1 MSNIGKRDRQIQL
14 QAPAPAAQDAFG
26 QPVGAPTY
34 ADQGTEFAQVIYPTA
49 GQELVQAAQQTAVQ
63 PVQFVLR
70 YRADVRPTW
79 QIDFEGTLHLITAV
93 TEIGRRQGLTL
104 TTQRRG

>member
-14 QAPAPAAQDAFG
+14 QAPAAAGQNAYGERAPAAW
-26 QPVGAPTY
+26 T
-34 ADQGTEFAQVIYPTA
+34 DQGTEFAQVIYPSA

-63 PVQFVLR
+63 PVQFVIR

-79 QIDFEGTLHLITAV
+79 QVDFEGVTHLITAV

-104 TTQRRG
+104 TTQRHG

>member
-1 MSNIGKRDRQIQL
+1 MNIGRRDRQIQL
-14 QAPAPAAQDAFG
+14 QAPAPAG
-26 QPVGAPTY
+26 QNAYGEPAPATY
-34 ADQGTEFAQVIYPTA
+34 TDQGTEFAQVIYPSA

-63 PVQFVLR
+63 PVQFIIR

-79 QIDFEGTLHLITAV
+79 QVDFEGTIHLITAV

>member
-1 MSNIGKRDRQIQL
+1 MSNIGKRNRQIQL
-14 QAPAPAAQDAFG
+14 QAPAPVAQNG
-26 QPVGAPTY
+26 YGEPAP
-34 ADQGTEFAQVIYPTA
+34 ASFSDQGTEFAQVIYSSA

-63 PVQFVLR
+63 PVQFVMR

-79 QIDFEGTLHLITAV
+79 QVDFGGTIHLITAV

>member
-14 QAPAPAAQDAFG
+14 LAPAPAAQNGFG
-26 QPVGAPTY
+26 ESAPAAW
-34 ADQGTEFAQVIYPTA
+34 ADQGTEFAQVIYPSA

-63 PVQFVLR
+63 PVQFVMR
-70 YRADVRPTW
+70 CRADVRPTW
-79 QIDFEGTLHLITAV
+79 QVDFEGVTHLITAV
-93 TEIGRRQGLTL
+93 TEIGRRQGLIL

>member
-1 MSNIGKRDRQIQL
+1 MNIGKRDRQIQL
-14 QAPAPAAQDAFG
+14 QAPAAAGQNAYGEHAPA
-26 QPVGAPTY
+26 TW
-34 ADQGTEFAQVIYPTA
+34 ADQGTEFAQVIYPSA

-63 PVQFVLR
+63 PVQFVIR

-79 QIDFEGTLHLITAV
+79 QVDFEGRLHLITAV